1 MVFSLMSAYTP
12 SVDRKQPSQLASV
25 PRTVTREDTYHTP
38 GPQRGRRRPEA
49 VEPVARLGEGGD
61 KLSHKDK
68 RRLHNSLTEVFSGL
82 ALKENTYRFT
92 PFQRGD
98 VQSDFFMKYDKLRRA
113 MGHSGDWTLGEGG
126 SLRCVSGHP
135 LTARELLNFSTMA
148 ASLLVSKAVV
158 GKLQD
163 DLITLTQNPTH
174 RHSQG
179 YTLASILEYVQRQTE
194 GYHPI
199 MSLLKTMGDDL
210 RLTTYSSPDEV
221 YQWGQAVLERGAWV
235 ALSLGRSLKTHEA
248 AIVHA
253 SLTEYRPLTEAAT
266 QAPSEEDVFQRKL
279 DAWLDENPERR
290 KFPRTSDEAAI
301 LGYPRREGKSDEDY
315 EAAIVEAEQAMEKLF
330 EAQPKEAF
338 QRLRE
343 LRVAHK
349 LYTQASNKFREEARE
364 EIEQWKEAQRPTGKR
379 PDHLGSDDQLSRSQ
393 RADACRHFG
402 GLGLL
407 RWLHQVNDRVVEPV
421 RLSPLGW
428 RKVFFACTPRR
439 YRGMYEMFDD
449 HVLSPNAWIRE
460 VEAAVDA
467 WLRGVGQNRLSDE
480 RKKVKK
486 KEKRVGMTSGGTKNQ
501 TGGKLALS
509 KVGEKVKTG
518 WKTPKDT
525 LNPTASAAGAE
536 ESRYPADKGIGCPR
550 HYLEPQ
556 EFGLFIA
563 QPTPV
568 QRIGFLRENLEKS
581 TNPRITS
588 QVKTTYRNIYK
599 KRLAELERE
608 EKQREEKKPIAKSTG
623 SATPVSSRTRGRKRQ
638 QQFGKQTETAEVS
651 QVEAH
656 NCTDGKNDGY
666 HHEEYP
672 HSGADDFPDSV
683 SEYEYEDLYSGDG
696 GTEEDSYT
704 DE

>member
-1 MVFSLMSAYTP
+1 MSAYTP
-12 SVDRKQPSQLASV
+12 SVDRKQSSQLANL
-25 PRTVTREDTYHTP
+25 PRTVAREDTYHTP
-38 GPQRGRRRPEA
+38 EPPRSRRRPET
-49 VEPVARLGEGGD
+49 VEPVVRLGEGGD

-113 MGHSGDWTLGEGG
+113 MGHSGDWTLEEGG

-135 LTARELLNFSTMA
+135 LTAKELLNFSTMA

-199 MSLLKTMGDDL
+199 MSLLKTMGNDL
-210 RLTTYSSPDEV
+210 RLATYSSPDEV

-266 QAPSEEDVFQRKL
+266 QAPSEENVFQRKL
-279 DAWLDENPERR
+279 DTWLGEDPERK

-301 LGYPRREGKSDEDY
+301 LGYPRREGKSDEEF
-315 EAAIVEAEQAMEKLF
+315 EAAIVEAEQAMERLF
-330 EAQPKEAF
+330 ETHPKETF
-338 QRLRE
+338 QKLRE

-349 LYTQASNKFREEARE
+349 LYSQASDKFREEARE
-364 EIEQWKEAQRPTGKR
+364 EVEQWKEAQRPTGKR

-407 RWLHQVNDRVVEPV
+407 RWLHQVNGRVVEPV

-486 KEKRVGMTSGGTKNQ
+486 TEKRVGILSGGTKSQSLGKLTNPK
-501 TGGKLALS
+501 TGDKVKKGGK
-509 KVGEKVKTG
+509 
-518 WKTPKDT
+518 TPIGPPKS
-525 LNPTASAAGAE
+525 TAPIAGAG
-536 ESRYPADKGIGCPR
+536 ESRYPADSDLGCPR
-550 HYLEPQ
+550 HYLAPP
-556 EFGLFIA
+556 EFGLYIA

-568 QRIGFLRENLEKS
+568 QRLGFLREDLEKS
-581 TNPRITS
+581 TNPRITP
-588 QVKTTYRNIYK
+588 QVKAKYRNIYAR
-599 KRLAELERE
+599 RLAELERE
-608 EKQREEKKPIAKSTG
+608 EKQREEKKPVAKSTG
-623 SATPVSSRTRGRKRQ
+623 PATPISGRTRGRKKQ
-638 QQFGKQTETAEVS
+638 QQFGKHAETEVVS
-651 QVEAH
+651 QVEAQ
-656 NCTDGKNDGY
+656 TGIDVEDDDY
-666 HHEEYP
+666 HHDEYP
-672 HSGADDFPDSV
+672 HSGGHSFPDSI